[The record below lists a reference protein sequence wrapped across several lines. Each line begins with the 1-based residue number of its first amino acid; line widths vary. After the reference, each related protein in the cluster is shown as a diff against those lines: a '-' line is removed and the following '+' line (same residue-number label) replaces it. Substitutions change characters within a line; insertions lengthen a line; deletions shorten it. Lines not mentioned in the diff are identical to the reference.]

1 MKHVYTCIKCPLS
14 CEIEVFEENG
24 DITEVKGYS
33 CPQGEEY
40 AIEEYKHPER
50 MVTTTVRVKQGV
62 LPVVPV
68 RSKDPVPKGKVK
80 ECVNILSTLTVE
92 APVACGEVVCEN
104 ILETG
109 VDIVASRDLGK
120 GVKNAQDGQQ

>member
-24 DITEVKGYS
+24 DITEVKGYT

-40 AIEEYKHPER
+40 AVEEYKHPER

-68 RSKDPVPKGKVK
+68 RSKDPVPKGMVK
-80 ECVNILSTLTVE
+80 ECVNMLSTITVE
-92 APVACGEVVCEN
+92 APVACGEVVCKN

-120 GVKNAQDGQQ
+120 RSENAEK

>member
-1 MKHVYTCIKCPLS
+1 LG
-14 CEIEVFEENG
+14 CEIEMFEENG
-24 DITEVKGYS
+24 DITEVTGHT
-33 CPQGEEY
+33 CPQGREY

-80 ECVNILSTLTVE
+80 ECVNMLGTITVE
-92 APVACGEVVCEN
+92 APVACGEVVCKN

-109 VDIVASRDLGK
+109 VDIIVSRDLSK
-120 GVKNAQDGQQ
+120 RTKNAQAIRGSQMS